1 MKKKDILTF
10 LVSFCLAAGAAA
22 WVFAPGEDPGRSVG
36 GNAPGEDPGQ
46 SGGGSAVSDVL
57 HRANGFSS
65 EAWSGATAAGTAA
78 PAAARPLIVI
88 DAGHGGMDG
97 GASAKDGTQEKDINL
112 AIAEYLAEEIRQ
124 YPAEVLLTR
133 ESDAGLY
140 TDDGR
145 TIREKKREDLKRR
158 KEIMQQPGV
167 TLAISIHLNSFPQNE
182 NVYGAQVF
190 YPKNQEVGTDVQA
203 ENSLS
208 RITSKTFAEAV
219 QKSLE
224 TNISD
229 GRERAAMAK
238 NDILLFK
245 NSTGNMILAECG
257 FLSNP
262 QEAEKLKTAEYQQV
276 LSKAIWQGVNEILCL
291 EMNKKMEIRDSA
303 NNAK

>member
-1 MKKKDILTF
+1 M
-10 LVSFCLAAGAAA
+10 SFCLAAGAAA
-22 WVFAPGEDPGRSVG
+22 WVFAPGEDPGRTVG

-46 SGGGSAVSDVL
+46 SGGGSAASDEL

-65 EAWSGATAAGTAA
+65 EAWSDAAAGAAA

-112 AIAEYLAEEIRQ
+112 AIAKYLAEEIRK

-133 ESDAGLY
+133 DSDAGLY

-190 YPKNQEVGTDVQA
+190 YPKNQEAGTDVQA

>member
-1 MKKKDILTF
+1 MKKEFILTF
-10 LVSFCLAAGAAA
+10 FVSFCLATGTAA
-22 WVFAPGEDPGRSVG
+22 WVFAPGEDLGRSVG

-46 SGGGSAVSDVL
+46 SGSGSAASDEL

-65 EAWSGATAAGTAA
+65 EAWSDAASGAAA

-112 AIAEYLAEEIRQ
+112 AIAKYLAEEIRQ

-145 TIREKKREDLKRR
+145 TIREKKREDLKNR
-158 KEIMQQPGV
+158 KKIMQQPGV

-190 YPKNQEVGTDVQA
+190 YPKNQEVGTDVQTEDKQA
-203 ENSLS
+203 QT
-208 RITSKTFAEAV
+208 TSKAFAEAV

>member
-1 MKKKDILTF
+1 MKKKFILTF
-10 LVSFCLAAGAAA
+10 LMSFCLTAGAAA
-22 WVFAPGEDPGRSVG
+22 WVFAPGEDPGQTVG
-36 GNAPGEDPGQ
+36 GSAPGEDP
-46 SGGGSAVSDVL
+46 S
-57 HRANGFSS
+57 R
-65 EAWSGATAAGTAA
+65 AAGIAA
-78 PAAARPLIVI
+78 TARPLIVI
-88 DAGHGGMDG
+88 DAGHGGIDG

-112 AIAEYLAEEIRQ
+112 AIAQYLAEEIRK
-124 YPAEVLLTR
+124 YPADVILTR
-133 ESDAGLY
+133 DSDAGLY

-145 TIREKKREDLKRR
+145 TIREKKREDLKKR

-167 TLAISIHLNSFPQNE
+167 TLGISIHLNSFPQNE
-182 NVYGAQVF
+182 SVYGAQVF
-190 YPKNQEVGTDVQA
+190 YPKNQVAETDVQTEDKQA
-203 ENSLS
+203 QT
-208 RITSKTFAEAV
+208 TSKTFAEKV

-229 GRERAAMAK
+229 GRERTAMPK

-245 NSTGNMILAECG
+245 NSTGNLILAECG

-291 EMNKKMEIRDSA
+291 KMNKKMEIRDSA

>member
-1 MKKKDILTF
+1 
-10 LVSFCLAAGAAA
+10 
-22 WVFAPGEDPGRSVG
+22 
-36 GNAPGEDPGQ
+36 
-46 SGGGSAVSDVL
+46 
-57 HRANGFSS
+57 
-65 EAWSGATAAGTAA
+65 
-78 PAAARPLIVI
+78 
-88 DAGHGGMDG
+88 
-97 GASAKDGTQEKDINL
+97 
-112 AIAEYLAEEIRQ
+112 
-124 YPAEVLLTR
+124 
-133 ESDAGLY
+133 
-140 TDDGR
+140 
-145 TIREKKREDLKRR
+145 
-158 KEIMQQPGV
+158 MQQPGV

-190 YPKNQEVGTDVQA
+190 YPKNQEVGTDVLA

-262 QEAEKLKTAEYQQV
+262 QEAEKLKTAEYQRSEFKVRKRCGGIACDFGVGV
-276 LSKAIWQGVNEILCL
+276 LRGSCGGA
-291 EMNKKMEIRDSA
+291 RTRPR
-303 NNAK
+303 